1 MVNPPIISLT
11 AVRGVQARRAEELR
25 TILQEKPS
33 ALPFESV
40 ISCNIGNPQQ
50 LGQTPLTFYR
60 QVSALV
66 EYPQLMEQPIFPSDA
81 IERAKEVLKA
91 MGGSVGAYSH
101 SQGIPL
107 IRKRVAE
114 FIEKRDG
121 YPANPDDIF
130 LTAGASPGVQAIM
143 QTIIS
148 GKHVG
153 VMIPLPQYPLYT
165 ASIALYGGSVA
176 PYYLNESND
185 WSVTRME
192 LERASREARG
202 KNPEIEIRA
211 LVVINPGNPASQ
223 VLNEETMR
231 EIIRFCENER
241 IVLLADEVYQENI
254 YTAELPFHSFKKVL
268 CSMGA
273 QYDTVELIS
282 FHSISKGLIGECG
295 RRGGYYEC
303 VNIDQSIKDV
313 LYKLASVSLC
323 PPIQGQVMVE
333 LMVNPPKPDGPS
345 FALFEKERDLIF
357 CSLKRRAVKL
367 ADAFN
372 RMEGI
377 RCNVAQGSLYLFPS
391 ITIPGKAIEAA
402 KAQKVTPCSLYTM

>member
-1 MVNPPIISLT
+1 M
-11 AVRGVQARRAEELR
+11 RGVQARRAEELR
-25 TILQEKPS
+25 TMLEEKPS
-33 ALPFESV
+33 ALPFDSV

-66 EYPQLMEQPIFPSDA
+66 EFPPLMAETTIFPADA
-81 IERAKEVLKA
+81 ILRAKELLAA

-121 YPANPDDIF
+121 YPAIAEDIF

-148 GKHVG
+148 GNNVG

-165 ASIALYGGSVA
+165 ASIALFGGAVA
-176 PYYLNESND
+176 PYYLDESND
-185 WSVTRME
+185 WSVTRAE
-192 LERASREARG
+192 LERASQEARK
-202 KNPEIEIRA
+202 KNPDLEIRA

-223 VLNEETMR
+223 LLCEETMR
-231 EIIRFCENER
+231 EIIEFCHIEK

-268 CSMGA
+268 RSMGED
-273 QYDTVELIS
+273 YDNVELIS

-303 VNIDQSIKDV
+303 VNIDQSIKDI

-323 PPIQGQVMVE
+323 SPIQGQVMVE

-345 FALFEKERDLIF
+345 HALFEREKEAIF
-357 CSLKRRAVKL
+357 SSLKRRAIKL
-367 ADAFN
+367 ASAFN
-372 RMEGI
+372 QMEGVI
-377 RCNVAQGSLYLFPS
+377 CNVAQGSLYLFPS
-391 ITIPGKAIEAA
+391 ITIPSKAIAAA